1 MVNRLEQ
8 VALAQ
13 WTDCELPVRPL
24 EPATPAMPV
33 SCYFAE
39 AIVVAA
45 AAANRA
51 LAATENARAVAAAG
65 NRWNAGH
72 AVDIGGFQSTGQPT
86 GAVPG
91 VSAVSVTDLLGFR
104 ENCL

>member
-1 MVNRLEQ
+1 MVNRLE
-8 VALAQ
+8 LAASTQ
-13 WTDCELPVRPL
+13 WTDGELAVRPL
-24 EPATPAMPV
+24 ELTTPEMPV

-72 AVDIGGFQSTGQPT
+72 AVDIGGFQSSGRLT
-86 GAVPG
+86 GAGPG
-91 VSAVSVTDLLGFR
+91 ISAGSVTDLLGFR
-104 ENCL
+104 ESGL

>member
-1 MVNRLEQ
+1 
-8 VALAQ
+8 
-13 WTDCELPVRPL
+13 
-24 EPATPAMPV
+24 MPV

-39 AIVVAA
+39 AIVVA

-72 AVDIGGFQSTGQPT
+72 AVDIGGFQSPGPLA
-86 GAVPG
+86 GAG
-91 VSAVSVTDLLGFR
+91 VSAGSVTRLPGFR
-104 ENCL
+104 ESSL

>member
-1 MVNRLEQ
+1 MVNRVEL
-8 VALAQ
+8 VASAQ
-13 WTDCELPVRPL
+13 WTDGGPMVRPL
-24 EPATPAMPV
+24 ELATPSMPV

-65 NRWNAGH
+65 HRWNVGH
-72 AVDIGGFQSTGQPT
+72 AVDIGGFQNAGQTTGESL
-86 GAVPG
+86 G
-91 VSAVSVTDLLGFR
+91 VAPMSLTDLLGFR
-104 ENCL
+104 KTGL